1 MVDLFPIERLN
12 INLINLINL
21 INNFKPHN
29 HKINTFAPKPTAM
42 PLTQPLADLRRQLEA
57 QLRDTDLPGALNA
70 LLVQLPE
77 GSEKYRI
84 VSALIARLN
93 AANKERFRNTISP
106 EEYRRLVDQVS
117 ADFFDLLGTLTES
130 DFEIS
135 TNINSSGKA
144 AKRGSVL
151 YRVPHVMPVRKP
163 TRCTIRIAVDE
174 DAILENIVLDEH
186 VQVRSRVE
194 ISDVMSAEL
203 LDPEGGTFQINALN
217 SRTQLVRDTGFT
229 EWNFS
234 VTPLVEGVHQLLV
247 KVSILEKVEGFAE
260 PIPREVSLMETV
272 TIVTEAPAPQ
282 DTEFKPSGQTFAFQS
297 SSTAQHEIKVKY
309 APSEPVEAPDRT
321 GNSRLKP
328 LAFFLAFIIL
338 APSATWALTPPAT
351 RDWWVASVKDTAE
364 AYAAYIEEY
373 APKGSPHL
381 EKAYFYKAEE
391 TGRLA
396 DLREYQRQYRQG
408 KYESRVAERISTLE
422 TGSLASLRSDPDR
435 VKIRQ
440 FVTDF
445 PESERL
451 SELKAAVQNRA
462 ELLPEV
468 ESAYVAS
475 IQSQPTERKVQA
487 YLRDFPRQER
497 LGEVADAAASHPEV
511 LQRIQPILDGAIL
524 KKMES
529 AGSAEEVQRLLPVL
543 EKAGSPAAAE
553 KVQKIMQQKPAPI
566 RNSLQGRVQKAVEEV
581 RLRDVSGRKLKSLS
595 GAPGDGKTAP
605 GEKEAVSGD
614 RMVALSEKGLVSGSR
629 VAVPSDRAAVPS
641 DGVTSSHPVATPVSS
656 VPSGQEARTRRSGI
670 YDMVRVEGGT
680 YIMGSPESE
689 GDRDPGECQHSVTVR
704 SFAIGKY
711 EVTQAD
717 WREIMG
723 EDPTELH
730 FKGCDDCPVEN
741 VSWND
746 VQVFLK
752 KLNAQFPGK
761 NYRLPSEE
769 EWEYGARGGI
779 KSKDYHRYSGSNDLK
794 MVGWYDHNSDSKTH
808 RVGDLAA
815 NELGIYDMSGNVD
828 EWCENKYSPY
838 PNCSDIPFSYRVMR
852 GGSWNLYQRMCRSA
866 GRYYGMPDSRS
877 QNIGFRL
884 VLAPQ

>member
-1 MVDLFPIERLN
+1 
-12 INLINLINL
+12 
-21 INNFKPHN
+21 
-29 HKINTFAPKPTAM
+29 M
-42 PLTQPLADLRRQLEA
+42 PLTQPLANLRRQLEA
-57 QLRDTDLPGALNA
+57 QLRDTDLPGALNG
-70 LLVQLPE
+70 LLVHLPE

-117 ADFFDLLGTLTES
+117 ADFFDLLGTLTEA
-130 DFEIS
+130 DFEI
-135 TNINSSGKA
+135 TANTPATGKT

-163 TRCTIRIAVDE
+163 TRCTIRVAVDE

-186 VQVRSRVE
+186 VQVRSHVE

-203 LDPEGGTFQINALN
+203 LDPEGSTFQINALN
-217 SRTQLVRDTGFT
+217 SRTQLVRETGFT

-282 DTEFKPSGQTFAFQS
+282 DTDFKPSGQTFAFQS
-297 SSTAQHEIKVKY
+297 SSTSTAPNEVKVKY
-309 APSEPVEAPDRT
+309 APSEPVDAPEYKP
-321 GNSRLKP
+321 NSRLKP

-338 APSATWALTPPAT
+338 APSATWAITPPAT

-408 KYESRVAERISTLE
+408 KYETRVAERISTLE

-440 FVTDF
+440 FVADF

-497 LGEVADAAASHPEV
+497 LGEVADAAASNPEV
-511 LQRIQPILDGAIL
+511 LQKTQPVLDGAIL

-529 AGSAEEVQRLLPVL
+529 AGSAEEVRRLLPVL

-553 KVQKIMQQKPAPI
+553 KVQKIMQQKPAPV
-566 RNSLQGRVQKAVEEV
+566 RNSVQGRVQKAVEEV
-581 RLRDVSGRKLKSLS
+581 RLREVSGRKLKSLS
-595 GAPGDGKTAP
+595 GVSGDGTAAP
-605 GEKEAVSGD
+605 GEKDAVSGD
-614 RMVALSEKGLVSGSR
+614 RMAALSEKGNVSGDR
-629 VAVPSDRAAVPS
+629 VAVPSDRVA
-641 DGVTSSHPVATPVSS
+641 SSHPVAQPGGS
-656 VPSGQEARTRRSGI
+656 VPSGQDARPRRSGI
-670 YDMVRVEGGT
+670 YDMVRVEGGRYT
-680 YIMGSPESE
+680 MAAGIELRTIVES
-689 GDRDPGECQHSVTVR
+689 
-704 SFAIGKY
+704 
-711 EVTQAD
+711 
-717 WREIMG
+717 
-723 EDPTELH
+723 
-730 FKGCDDCPVEN
+730 
-741 VSWND
+741 
-746 VQVFLK
+746 
-752 KLNAQFPGK
+752 
-761 NYRLPSEE
+761 
-769 EWEYGARGGI
+769 
-779 KSKDYHRYSGSNDLK
+779 
-794 MVGWYDHNSDSKTH
+794 
-808 RVGDLAA
+808 LAA
-815 NELGIYDMSGNVD
+815 T
-828 EWCENKYSPY
+828 
-838 PNCSDIPFSYRVMR
+838 
-852 GGSWNLYQRMCRSA
+852 
-866 GRYYGMPDSRS
+866 
-877 QNIGFRL
+877 
-884 VLAPQ
+884 